1 MSLLR
6 STASGPAGRAAPRR
20 RGVASATARDAAW
33 GYFFVAPSL
42 LAFLAF
48 SLYPMLRS
56 ILLSFQHFT
65 LRSSEWV
72 GLENYQGLLANPTF
86 YVVLRNTLVYAL
98 LIVPLGVVLSIT
110 LAGLIFRLPG
120 PAQVFFKS
128 AYYLPVVTS
137 GVVLSLIW
145 LFLYDPAWG
154 LLNYLLGLVG
164 LGPVQWLSDPRT
176 SLPSLVLMY
185 HASHWGGSIILLTAS
200 MGGIPEHL
208 YEAAR
213 LDGASQLRQALA
225 ITIPLLRP
233 ALAYVA
239 ITGTIASLQVFTE
252 IFLMT
257 NGGPNF
263 ATTNLVYFIYERG
276 FIMFDFSM
284 GSAVATILLAITA
297 TMALIQFRF
306 FATDVEY

>member
-1 MSLLR
+1 VSL
-6 STASGPAGRAAPRR
+6 ASPTVRPAAR
-20 RGVASATARDAAW
+20 RGLFSASARAAAW

-42 LAFLAF
+42 FAFLAF
-48 SLYPMLRS
+48 SLYPMVRS
-56 ILLSFQHFT
+56 IVLSFQHFT
-65 LRSSEWV
+65 LRQTDWV
-72 GLENYQGLLANPTF
+72 GLDNYRTLLANPVF
-86 YVVLRNTLVYAL
+86 YVVLKNTLVYAL
-98 LIVPLGVVLSIT
+98 LIVPVGVALALVLSI
-110 LAGLIFRLPG
+110 LIFRLPA

-145 LFLYDPAWG
+145 LYLYDPAFG
-154 LLNYLLGLVG
+154 LLNFLLGQVG
-164 LGPVQWLSDPRT
+164 LAPVLWLSNPGT

-185 HASHWGGSIILLTAS
+185 HASHWGGSVILLTAS
-200 MGGIPEHL
+200 MGGIPDYL

-213 LDGASQLRQALA
+213 LDGASPVRQVFT
-225 ITIPLLRP
+225 ITLPLLRP
-233 ALAYVA
+233 AIAYVA

-284 GSAVATILLAITA
+284 ASAVATILLVITA
-297 TMALIQFRF
+297 AIAIAQFRF
-306 FATDVEY
+306 FKTDVEY

>member
-1 MSLLR
+1 MSL
-6 STASGPAGRAAPRR
+6 ASPTVRPAAR
-20 RGVASATARDAAW
+20 RGLLSGSARSAAW

-42 LAFLAF
+42 LGFLAF
-48 SLYPMLRS
+48 ALYPMAKS
-56 ILLSFQHFT
+56 IVLSFQHFT
-65 LRSSEWV
+65 LRQTDSV
-72 GLENYQGLLANPTF
+72 GVALSLLLAT
-86 YVVLRNTLVYAL
+86 
-98 LIVPLGVVLSIT
+98 
-110 LAGLIFRLPG
+110 LIFRLPG

-128 AYYLPVVTS
+128 AYYLPIVTS

-145 LFLYDPAWG
+145 LYLYDPAFG
-154 LLNYLLGLVG
+154 LLNYLLGEVG
-164 LGPVQWLSDPRT
+164 LPPVLWLSNPAA

-200 MGGIPEHL
+200 MGGIPDYL

-213 LDGASQLRQALA
+213 LDGASPLRQLST
-225 ITIPLLRP
+225 ITLPLLRP
-233 ALAYVA
+233 AIAYVA

-284 GSAVATILLAITA
+284 A
-297 TMALIQFRF
+297 
-306 FATDVEY
+306 

>member
-1 MSLLR
+1 MSL
-6 STASGPAGRAAPRR
+6 ASPAVRPATR
-20 RGVASATARDAAW
+20 RGRLSASARSALW
-33 GYFFVAPSL
+33 GYVFVGPSL

-48 SLYPMLRS
+48 SLYPMARS
-56 ILLSFQHFT
+56 IVLSFQHFT
-65 LRSSEWV
+65 LRQTDWV
-72 GLENYQGLLANPTF
+72 GLENYQKLLANPAF
-86 YVVLRNTLVYAL
+86 YVVLKNTLVYAL
-98 LIVPLGVVLSIT
+98 LIVPVGVALSLVLAT
-110 LAGLIFRLPG
+110 LIFRLPG

-145 LFLYDPAWG
+145 LYLYDPAFG
-154 LLNYLLGLVG
+154 LLNYLLGQLG
-164 LGPVQWLSDPRT
+164 LGPVLWLSNPAT

-200 MGGIPEHL
+200 MGGIPDYLH
-208 YEAAR
+208 EAAR
-213 LDGASQLRQALA
+213 LDGASPLRQLFA
-225 ITIPLLRP
+225 ITLPLLRP
-233 ALAYVA
+233 AIAYVA
-239 ITGTIASLQVFTE
+239 ITGTIASLQIFTE

-284 GSAVATILLAITA
+284 ASAVATILLVITA
-297 TMALIQFRF
+297 AIAIGQFRL